1 MCFDSTARPPIDPIA
16 GGAMDTRDLTLTS
29 ADGTAFAA
37 FAAPIERAGEFA
49 CPILGLF
56 GGADQGIPAEVVEQ
70 FDRALDEAEVDRE
83 IITYPD
89 APHSFFDRHD
99 AQFAGASADAWSV
112 ILAFIRRVGA
122 TA

>member
-37 FAAPIERAGEFA
+37 FAAP
-49 CPILGLF
+49 
-56 GGADQGIPAEVVEQ
+56 EVVEQ